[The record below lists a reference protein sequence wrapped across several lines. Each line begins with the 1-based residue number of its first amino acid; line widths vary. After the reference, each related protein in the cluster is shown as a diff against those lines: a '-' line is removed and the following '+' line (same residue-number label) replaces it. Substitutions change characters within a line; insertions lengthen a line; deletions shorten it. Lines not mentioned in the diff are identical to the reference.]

1 MREAK
6 LKILFITSV
15 AIITPKL
22 TESRRLFVDTLG
34 LPLKAHENDDYY
46 FSQDIA
52 GSKHFGLWPLSK
64 AAEACFG
71 TREWPSDRPIPHASF
86 EFEVADKQSVA
97 SAALELQSMGYA
109 LLHDVHTEPWGQTIV
124 RLQTSEGA
132 IVGISHAPS
141 MHESEKIG

>member
-1 MREAK
+1 M
-6 LKILFITSV
+6 KILFITSV
-15 AIITPKL
+15 AIITPNL
-22 TESRRLFVDTLG
+22 SESRRLFVDTLG

-52 GSKHFGLWPLSK
+52 GSKHFGVWPLSK
-64 AAEACFG
+64 AAEACFS

-97 SAALELQSMGYA
+97 SAAKELQARGYA

-132 IVGISHAPS
+132 IVGISYAPS

>member
-1 MREAK
+1 MRGAK
-6 LKILFITSV
+6 MKILFITSM
-15 AIITPKL
+15 AIITPKPA
-22 TESRRLFVDTLG
+22 ESRRLFVDTLG

-52 GSKHFGLWPLSK
+52 GSKHFGVWPLSR

-71 TREWPSDRPIPHASF
+71 TSQWPSDRPIPHASF

-97 SAALELQSMGYA
+97 SAAKELQSRGYA

-141 MHESEKIG
+141 IHESKKIG